1 MCLPACW
8 HEIGRLPRIPQ
19 QPPERRTMT
28 SFWKRWAGMACL
40 LMATSTAFAQK
51 ANSLVVDGTDWMS
64 ASVTERRAFLIGAA
78 NMIMAEGAY
87 AKRRNVSAPPVGER
101 ITKAADSMKIG
112 EIEARITRWYET
124 NAGKLSTPVMGVVW
138 QDIVKAKQ

>member
-1 MCLPACW
+1 
-8 HEIGRLPRIPQ
+8 
-19 QPPERRTMT
+19 MT
-28 SFWKRWAGMACL
+28 SNWKRWAGIACL
-40 LMATSTAFAQK
+40 MIATTSTFAQK
-51 ANSLVVDGTDWMS
+51 KDALVVDGTDWMS

-78 NMIMAEGAY
+78 NMIIAENAY
-87 AKRRNVSAPPVGER
+87 AKRRNVAAPPVGER

-112 EIEARITRWYET
+112 EIEARITRWYEA